1 MNSQNE
7 QPGRGTI
14 LALTAVERLARTR
27 HAGQTDKAGRPY
39 SEHLETVARNVR
51 ANGGSDAQV
60 AAAWLH
66 DAVED
71 GVLSES
77 ELAALAVPEET
88 KRIVLAVTKRPDEAP
103 EDYTRRILDE
113 PGARL
118 VKEADIAYNAD
129 PGRLAALDDATKLRL
144 TAKYANMRRLL
155 GIETP

>member
-1 MNSQNE
+1 M
-7 QPGRGTI
+7 
-14 LALTAVERLARTR
+14 
-27 HAGQTDKAGRPY
+27 
-39 SEHLETVARNVR
+39 R

-103 EDYTRRILDE
+103 EDYARRILDE

-118 VKEADIAYNAD
+118 VKEADIAHNAD
-129 PGRLAALDDATKLRL
+129 PGRLAALDNATRLRL

-155 GIETP
+155 GIEAP